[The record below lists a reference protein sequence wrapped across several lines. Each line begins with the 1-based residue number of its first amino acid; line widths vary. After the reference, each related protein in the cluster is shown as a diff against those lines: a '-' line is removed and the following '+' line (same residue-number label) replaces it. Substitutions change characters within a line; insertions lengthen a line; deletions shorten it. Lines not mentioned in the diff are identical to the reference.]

1 MKSHN
6 VTLPESRYYSA
17 QGLSGKTALITGATA
32 GIGEAIACRF
42 AELGLKKLV
51 LCGRRTERL
60 DALKQRLMD
69 EIEHQKPEGEEDSA
83 GSIVCVTLDVTDKK
97 AVEKLAQE
105 IGVIDIL
112 VNNAGLAL
120 GTNAADETPYEDTM
134 QMFQTNVIA
143 CAHLT
148 SLFGKKMREQAA
160 GHLVYISSVAGKDFY
175 EGGSS
180 YCATK
185 HAIRGYADALR
196 CDLVGTPLRVT
207 TISPGLCDT
216 EFSVVRFKG
225 DMEKAHNVYA
235 NIVPLCAADIADQVT
250 YAVTRPPHVQIADI
264 LCYPTNQ
271 AHAKYVVSKQ
281 GESLGAAPNTG
292 A

>member
-1 MKSHN
+1 MTMSTDTTS
-6 VTLPESRYYSA
+6 VTLPASRYYAA
-17 QGLSGKTALITGATA
+17 QDLSGKTALVTGATA

-60 DALKQRLMD
+60 DALKKRLVS
-69 EIEHQKPEGEEDSA
+69 EIKDPSLET
-83 GSIVCVTLDVTDKK
+83 SIVCITLDVTDKG
-97 AVEKLAQE
+97 AVEKMAEE

-120 GTNAADETPYEDTM
+120 GTGAADETPYEDTM

-143 CAHLT
+143 CCHLT
-148 SLFGKKMREQAA
+148 AVFGSKMRKQGY
-160 GHLVYISSVAGKDFY
+160 GHLLFISSVAAKDYY

-196 CDLVGTPLRVT
+196 CDVAGTPLRVT
-207 TISPGLCDT
+207 TISPGMVET

-225 DMEKAHNVYA
+225 DAGKAGSVYSG
-235 NIVPLCAADIADQVT
+235 IVPLCPADIADQVT
-250 YAVTRPPHVQIADI
+250 YSVTRPRHVQIADI
-264 LCYPTNQ
+264 LCYTTNQ
-271 AHAKYVVSKQ
+271 AHAKYCVSRQ
-281 GESLGAAPNTG
+281 GDSLGAPQG